1 MASCVSERPESHLL
15 TSSRFRE
22 RYGICTSWRRTAT
35 STSLMSAQNSIR
47 VLSSS
52 ISCSCERDSERDVR
66 SRECENKTCYRESD
80 CGENSCIRS
89 SPAAAPQDLDE
100 RRPAAERLKWT
111 GFTSPFLQVG

>member
-15 TSSRFRE
+15 TSSRFSE

-66 SRECENKTCYRESD
+66 SRECKNETSHREGDRVENTRIY
-80 CGENSCIRS
+80 S
-89 SPAAAPQDLDE
+89 SPPATAENLDE
-100 RRPAAERLKWT
+100 RRPAAERLEWT
-111 GFTSPFLQVG
+111 GFRSPSLQVG